1 MFVISSLPR
10 EGGGCGGIRGNT
22 APSQQQTEYSLLL
35 KTWFRADVVRRVLNL
50 WNMDRRDIFIK
61 CLSSLREINPSRRK
75 FVPEKVWKIE
85 IELWVAIDQV
95 NVLLKRVFQCT
106 GKWHLENALLYC
118 NPLQCNDKEKYWEKV
133 KSKNIEKNIKFCFTF
148 DNFHFWLRVFSTITA
163 LMQP

>member
-22 APSQQQTEYSLLL
+22 APSQQQTEYSWLL

-75 FVPEKVWKIE
+75 FVPEKALKNRNWALSGDWSGQCSAQKGFPVHREMTLGECTFILQPTAVQWQGKVLGKGKIKE
-85 IELWVAIDQV
+85 HWEEHQV
-95 NVLLKRVFQCT
+95 L
-106 GKWHLENALLYC
+106 
-118 NPLQCNDKEKYWEKV
+118 
-133 KSKNIEKNIKFCFTF
+133 
-148 DNFHFWLRVFSTITA
+148 FHFW
-163 LMQP
+163 